1 MARSRPGRAGT
12 IARMADT
19 HDAETIFKATASRFA
34 GRMDIKMSNSGPD
47 DAPLLRAS
55 GKSFAML
62 CDGEL
67 VVSLHPV
74 RCAQLVEAGKGRL
87 YVRDG
92 HTHEQWLVIDGLDPT
107 EWKAHTMEALAHIK
121 D

>member
-1 MARSRPGRAGT
+1 MAGSIAG
-12 IARMADT
+12 MADT
-19 HDAETIFKATASRFA
+19 HDPETIFKATASRFM
-34 GRMDIKMSNSGPD
+34 GRMDIKLSNSGPD

-67 VVSLHPV
+67 VVSLHPA
-74 RCAQLVEAGKGRL
+74 RCAQLVDEGKGRL
-87 YVRDG
+87 FVRDG
-92 HTHEQWLVIDGLDPT
+92 ETHERWLVVDGLDPV

>member
-1 MARSRPGRAGT
+1 MT
-12 IARMADT
+12 DT
-19 HDAETIFKATASRFA
+19 HDPETIFKATASRFA

-67 VVSLHPV
+67 VVSLHPA
-74 RCAQLVEAGKGRL
+74 RCAQLVEEGKGRL
-87 YVRDG
+87 FERDG
-92 HTHEQWLVIDGLDPT
+92 ETHEEWLVIDGLDPT